1 MKQKN
6 DLKLNLEK
14 TPKKIKSGN
23 ILKRTIIVVILLLLS
38 AFILNKAKNYIIET
52 SKNEINLI
60 INNRNVTANLKHQV
74 INENGIIYVSMDDI
88 ENYFDRYIHIEDEIN
103 EIVTTYDKQIASI
116 GFETNKLTLNGS
128 TKKTQ
133 AHAITKEEV
142 IYLPIS
148 EMQEVYGIELSVTE
162 KNVVLDSLS
171 RKQVKA
177 YAKSNISVK
186 WKADIFSKTVDK
198 VKKGDILIAI
208 EENDNGWTRVRT
220 ENGEVGYVKT
230 SKLTN
235 YTTVREDLVEEKQIQ
250 GKVNMFWDYYSKYV
264 KCPDRTGQVIEGV
277 NVVSPSFFYIDDDGE
292 FQDKVGDA
300 GKAYIEWAHSN
311 GYKVWP
317 MLQNDEAGIKVTS
330 TIINSYAKRQELIE
344 KIVEVCVEYQLDGIN
359 IDFENMYEADKD
371 KFSRFI
377 IELEPRIKE
386 IGGVLSV
393 DVTAPDGDPN
403 WSLCYDR
410 NVIAHVAD
418 YIVFMA
424 YDQYGNSSTKPGTT
438 AGFNW
443 VETNIIKFIENEDV
457 EPSKI
462 ILGIPFYTRQWT
474 IDSNGKIKKDDSGV
488 VSMLNIKIPNNV
500 EKQWDEELQQYYI
513 EYKSGNDTIKM
524 WIEDGTSIA
533 AKVSLVTK
541 YRLAGTSGWRKD
553 METSNV
559 WSIINNE
566 LTKANETNQDSSEAE

>member
-14 TPKKIKSGN
+14 TKKKIKSGN
-23 ILKRTIIVVILLLLS
+23 ILKRIIIVLILLLLS

-474 IDSNGKIKKDDSGV
+474 IDSNGEIKQGGRGV
-488 VSMLNIKIPNNV
+488 VNMLNIKIPNNV

-541 YRLAGTSGWRKD
+541 YGLAGTSGWRKD

-566 LTKANETNQDSSEAE
+566 LSKTTESE

>member
-1 MKQKN
+1 MKHKN
-6 DLKLNLEK
+6 DLKINIENK
-14 TPKKIKSGN
+14 PKKVKGDN
-23 ILKRTIIVVILLLLS
+23 IFKRIIIVLILILLCV
-38 AFILNKAKNYIIET
+38 FILNKAKNYIIEKT
-52 SKNEINLI
+52 ANEMNLI
-60 INNRNVTANLKHQV
+60 INNRNVTEDLKHPI

-88 ENYFDRYIHIEDEIN
+88 ENYFDKYIHIEEDIN

-128 TKKTQ
+128 TKKVQ
-133 AHAITKEEV
+133 AHAIEKDEV

-148 EMQEVYGIELSVTE
+148 EMQEVYNVEMAVSD
-162 KNVVLDSLS
+162 KNITLDSLD

-177 YAKSNISVK
+177 YTKSNLSVK

-198 VKKGDILIAI
+198 VKKGDVLIAI
-208 EENDNGWTRVRT
+208 EDVDKGWTRVRT
-220 ENGEVGYVKT
+220 QSGEVGYVKT

-235 YTTVREDLVEEKQIQ
+235 YTTVRDDFVEEKQIE

-277 NVVSPSFFYIDDDGE
+277 NVVSPSFFYIDEDGE

-300 GKAYIEWAHSN
+300 GKQYIEWAHSN
-311 GYKVWP
+311 NYKVWA
-317 MLQNDEAGIKVTS
+317 MVQSDEAGIKTTS
-330 TIINSYAKRQELIE
+330 TILNSYAKRQELIE
-344 KIVEVCVEYQLDGIN
+344 KIIEVCVEYQLDGIN

-377 IELEPRIKE
+377 IELEPRLNE
-386 IGGVLSV
+386 IGAVLSV

-410 NVIAHVAD
+410 NVIGHVAD

-438 AGFNW
+438 AGYNW
-443 VETNIIKFIENEDV
+443 VETNVKKFIDNEDV

-462 ILGIPFYTRQWT
+462 ILGMPMYTRQWT
-474 IDSNGKIKKDDSGV
+474 IDSNGEIDGRGV
-488 VSMLNIKIPNNV
+488 VSMLNTKIPNNV
-500 EKQWDEELQQYYI
+500 EKQWDEDLKQYYI
-513 EYKSGNDTIKM
+513 EYKSGSDTIKM

-541 YRLAGTSGWRKD
+541 YGLAGTSCWRKD
-553 METSNV
+553 METSNI
-559 WSIINNE
+559 WSVIKNE
-566 LTKANETNQDSSEAE
+566 LSKTTESE

>member
-60 INNRNVTANLKHQV
+60 INNRNVTDNLKHQV

-208 EENDNGWTRVRT
+208 EENDKGWTRVRT

-330 TIINSYAKRQELIE
+330 TILNSYAKRQELIE

-566 LTKANETNQDSSEAE
+566 LSKTTESE

>member
-133 AHAITKEEV
+133 AHAIIKEEV

-474 IDSNGKIKKDDSGV
+474 IDSNGEIKQGGRGV

-566 LTKANETNQDSSEAE
+566 LSKTTESE